1 MKGSFSLVTLPS
13 LGILA
18 LAHFLASG
26 QTRFPTLQTTKG
38 IQKYRVE
45 ILRVNWNVNW
55 SHFYT
60 FMFLPLFI
68 LFKLLALASEKL
80 CYWFNTKV
88 NVAFWTYLRYLVV
101 ENIAKACSYLHGIVS
116 SFSVMEILV
125 YLSFRV
131 YTSILLFQRT
141 TQNRWQM

>member
-1 MKGSFSLVTLPS
+1 MEIFILVSFVFFPHWNYERVFFTSHS
-13 LGILA
+13 A
-18 LAHFLASG
+18 LARHTCTCTFPCKWADQISNLA
-26 QTRFPTLQTTKG
+26 TKG
-38 IQKYRVE
+38 IKKYGVE

-101 ENIAKACSYLHGIVS
+101 ENIAKACSSLHGIVS
-116 SFSVMEILV
+116 SFFCDGNFS
-125 YLSFRV
+125 
-131 YTSILLFQRT
+131 LFIF
-141 TQNRWQM
+141 

>member
-18 LAHFLASG
+18 LAHFLASW

-38 IQKYRVE
+38 IKKYGVE

-101 ENIAKACSYLHGIVS
+101 ENIAKACSSLHGIVS
-116 SFSVMEILV
+116 SFFCDGNFS
-125 YLSFRV
+125 
-131 YTSILLFQRT
+131 LFIF
-141 TQNRWQM
+141 